1 MILNSNTGKSV
12 STIFCHADVRGGQF
26 HNDGFIRS
34 RNGISPQEFPE
45 TIPVYSGHFHKPQ
58 RIVHGSRVTIEYIGS
73 PYQTCLSE
81 AGERKS
87 CLLLDSKNAWN
98 FVQRIPLTIGRRHF
112 KVPINNLDEFL
123 ALGIYN
129 NTENYDF
136 DVRPGDRVVFSIS
149 KYRLKEIQ
157 NVGSQSAI
165 DEHVAKLRDHG
176 VVVEIR
182 PMFDRPTTIS
192 RSRNSTPPAS
202 NVDQEDF
209 LSPFALW
216 KAYMD
221 SEIHLKSPL
230 FSNASQHVWESL
242 GHEILREVL
251 KESDNEW
258 LSSSLSMKPVNLRL
272 SSLVLQGFG
281 PFRQKI
287 TYPLDSR
294 GLVLLR
300 GSNRDGGADR

>member
-1 MILNSNTGKSV
+1 
-12 STIFCHADVRGGQF
+12 
-26 HNDGFIRS
+26 
-34 RNGISPQEFPE
+34 
-45 TIPVYSGHFHKPQ
+45 
-58 RIVHGSRVTIEYIGS
+58 
-73 PYQTCLSE
+73 
-81 AGERKS
+81 
-87 CLLLDSKNAWN
+87 
-98 FVQRIPLTIGRRHF
+98 
-112 KVPINNLDEFL
+112 VPINNLDEFL
-123 ALGIYN
+123 ALGISN

-136 DVRPGDRVVFSIS
+136 DVRPGDRVVFPIS
-149 KYRLKEIQ
+149 KFRLEEIQ
-157 NVGSQSAI
+157 NVGNHSAI

-192 RSRNSTPPAS
+192 RSRNSTPPACH
-202 NVDQEDF
+202 VDQEDF

-221 SEIHLKSPL
+221 SEIHLESPL
-230 FSNASQHVWESL
+230 FSNASRHVWESL

-258 LSSSLSMKPVNLRL
+258 LSSSLSLKPVNLRL